1 MHIRSI
7 IALLLTFFLFTDS
20 KAQQQKDSVI
30 TLDLSKAIEMALAN
44 APDMRRALLSVK
56 DADQLENLAWAEVL
70 PTISSDLG
78 YTRNME
84 IPVNFVPGEFF
95 GGEPGTLV
103 PIAFGTDNSWD
114 GGFTVRQTLFRGQAF
129 IGISTSTV
137 FRLAQLENF
146 RATSQQ
152 VVTQIRQAYYAV
164 LLSKQQLDLQRASL
178 ERLKANLDD
187 NVARSKSGIIDEYE
201 VLRLQVQVK
210 NEEPKVLQVENQ
222 LSEALRNVKIIIGL
236 PLDTPLDLLG
246 DLSSYDILT
255 TESSSDA
262 NTSILEITNR
272 TPFSPVLTS
281 SEIVDLDKFR
291 GDLRVLDYQIQLK
304 KKEIAAEKSV
314 YLPNISAT
322 YNLRWSAAQSGRPI
336 FFGESDTRARFQTL
350 GLSASMPLF
359 DGMRR
364 NVNVQRAVIA
374 RKDLEVQ
381 YEFLDQRAKNELIT
395 TTEDILQIFE
405 ILPSTKDGVDLARK
419 GYERAL
425 SRFNNGI
432 GSQLDVTEAELQ
444 LRQAELN
451 LATLVYQYLSS
462 KANYDQALGRVPFVS
477 N

>member
-1 MHIRSI
+1 MHIRFI
-7 IALLLTFFLFTDS
+7 IALLLTFILFTDS
-20 KAQQQKDSVI
+20 KAQQHKDSVI

-137 FRLAQLENF
+137 FRIAQLENF

-222 LSEALRNVKIIIGL
+222 LSEALRSVKIIIGL

-255 TESSSDA
+255 TESSSEA
-262 NTSILEITNR
+262 NTSILEISNR
-272 TPFSPVLTS
+272 TPFSPLLRS

-405 ILPSTKDGVDLARK
+405 ILPSTKEGVDLARK

-462 KANYDQALGRVPFVS
+462 KASYDQALGRVPFVS

>member
-1 MHIRSI
+1 
-7 IALLLTFFLFTDS
+7 
-20 KAQQQKDSVI
+20 
-30 TLDLSKAIEMALAN
+30 
-44 APDMRRALLSVK
+44 
-56 DADQLENLAWAEVL
+56 
-70 PTISSDLG
+70 
-78 YTRNME
+78 
-84 IPVNFVPGEFF
+84 
-95 GGEPGTLV
+95 
-103 PIAFGTDNSWD
+103 
-114 GGFTVRQTLFRGQAF
+114 
-129 IGISTSTV
+129 
-137 FRLAQLENF
+137 
-146 RATSQQ
+146 
-152 VVTQIRQAYYAV
+152 
-164 LLSKQQLDLQRASL
+164 
-178 ERLKANLDD
+178 
-187 NVARSKSGIIDEYE
+187 
-201 VLRLQVQVK
+201 LQVQVK

-255 TESSSDA
+255 TESSSEA
-262 NTSILEITNR
+262 NTSILEISNR
-272 TPFSPVLTS
+272 TPFSPLLRS

-405 ILPSTKDGVDLARK
+405 ILPSTKEGVHLARK

-462 KANYDQALGRVPFVS
+462 KASYDQALGRVPFVS

>member
-164 LLSKQQLDLQRASL
+164 LLSKQQLDLQRSSL

-255 TESSSDA
+255 TESSSEA

>member
-1 MHIRSI
+1 MLLQLFLSL
-7 IALLLTFFLFTDS
+7 ALSSSLLTFSRAD
-20 KAQQQKDSVI
+20 AQPQAPLVI
-30 TLDLSKAIEMALAN
+30 ELKTAIEMALAN
-44 APDMRRALLSVK
+44 SPDMRRAILSID

-70 PTISSDLG
+70 PTISSDMG

-152 VVTQIRQAYYAV
+152 VVTQTRQSYYAV
-164 LLSKQQLDLQRASL
+164 LIARQQLDLQRASIN
-178 ERLKANLDD
+178 RLKANLAD
-187 NVARSKSGIIDEYE
+187 NQARASSGIIDEYE

-210 NEEPKVLQVENQ
+210 NEEPKMAQFQNQ
-222 LSEALRNVKIIIGL
+222 LNEAFRNLKIIIGV
-236 PLDTPLDLLG
+236 PLDTPLDILG
-246 DLSSYDILT
+246 DLSQYDILAPNMIQT
-255 TESSSDA
+255 D
-262 NTSILEITNR
+262 NRSIIEISNE
-272 TPFSPVLTS
+272 TPFSPVLKA
-281 SEIVDLDKFR
+281 SEIVNLDKFR

-304 KKEIAAEKSV
+304 KKEIAAEKSL
-314 YLPNISAT
+314 YFPTISAS
-322 YNLRWSAAQSGRPI
+322 YNLRWSAAQSGNPI
-336 FFGESDTRARFQTL
+336 FFGNSDTRARFQTL
-350 GLSASMPLF
+350 GVSASLPLF

-364 NVNVQRAVIA
+364 NVNVQRAIIA

-381 YEFLDQRAKNELIT
+381 YHYLDVRAKNELISAS
-395 TTEDILQIFE
+395 EDILQIFE
-405 ILPSTKDGVDLARK
+405 ILPSTKDGVDLAK
-419 GYERAL
+419 IGYARAL

-432 GSQLDVTEAELQ
+432 GTQLDVTEAEIQ

-451 LATLVYQYLSS
+451 LATLVYEYLRS

>member
-137 FRLAQLENF
+137 FRIAQLENF

>member
-1 MHIRSI
+1 MLSRILLP
-7 IALLLTFFLFTDS
+7 LLLPVILFS
-20 KAQQQKDSVI
+20 KVKASEKISSPIV
-30 TLDLSKAIEMALAN
+30 LELKSAIEMALAN
-44 APDMRRALLSVK
+44 SPDMRRALLSID

-70 PTISSDLG
+70 PTISSDMG

-114 GGFTVRQTLFRGQAF
+114 GGFTIRQTLFRGEAF

-152 VVTQIRQAYYAV
+152 VVTQTRQAFYAV
-164 LLSKQQLDLQRASL
+164 LIAKQQLDLQRSSIV
-178 ERLKANLDD
+178 RLKANLQD
-187 NVARSKSGIIDEYE
+187 NIARASSGIIDEYE

-210 NEEPKVLQVENQ
+210 NEEPKVLQYQNQ
-222 LSEALRNVKIIIGL
+222 LSESFRNLKIIIGL
-236 PLDTPLDLLG
+236 PLDAPLDILG
-246 DLSSYDILT
+246 DLSQYDIL
-255 TESSSDA
+255 SPDPSNIS
-262 NTSILEITNR
+262 NKSIIEVSTQ
-272 TPFSPVLTS
+272 TPFSPVLKT
-281 SEIVDLDKFR
+281 SEIENLDKFR

-304 KKEIAAEKSV
+304 KKEIAAEKSL
-314 YLPNISAT
+314 YFPTISAS
-322 YNLRWSAAQSGRPI
+322 YNLRWSAAQSGKPV

-350 GLSASMPLF
+350 GLTASLPLF

-364 NVNVQRAVIA
+364 NVSVQRAIIS

-381 YEFLDQRAKNELIT
+381 YQFLDIKAKNELISAS
-395 TTEDILQIFE
+395 ENILFIFDT
-405 ILPSTKDGVDLARK
+405 LPSVKEGIDLARK
-419 GYERAL
+419 GYDRAL

-451 LATLVYQYLSS
+451 FSTLVYEYLSS
-462 KANYDQALGRVPFVS
+462 KAKYDQALGRVPFVT

>member
-246 DLSSYDILT
+246 DLSSFDILT
-255 TESSSDA
+255 TESSSEA

>member
-1 MHIRSI
+1 MLIRLFI
-7 IALLLTFFLFTDS
+7 VLLLTNLFSTNS
-20 KAQQQKDSVI
+20 KAAEKKESSI
-30 TLDLSKAIEMALAN
+30 RIDLKSAIEMALAN
-44 APDMRRALLSVK
+44 SPDMRRALLSVN

-70 PTISSDLG
+70 PTVSSDLG

-114 GGFTVRQTLFRGQAF
+114 GGFTVRQTLLRGQAF

-152 VVTQIRQAYYAV
+152 VVTQTRQAYYAV
-164 LLSKQQLDLQRASL
+164 LIAQQQLNLQGSSL
-178 ERLKANLDD
+178 ARLKANLEE
-187 NVARSKSGIIDEYE
+187 NQARAKSGIIDEYE

-210 NEEPKVLQVENQ
+210 NEEPKVLQFENQ
-222 LSEALRNVKIIIGL
+222 LKEALRNLKIIIGL
-236 PLDTPLDLLG
+236 PLDTPLEILG
-246 DLSSYDILT
+246 DLSQYDLLT
-255 TESSSDA
+255 SESTIET
-262 NTSILEITNR
+262 NTSIVEVSNQ
-272 TPFSPVLTS
+272 TPFSPMLKS
-281 SEIVDLDKFR
+281 NEIVDLNKFR

-322 YNLRWSAAQSGRPI
+322 YNLRWSAAQSGKPI
-336 FFGESDTRARFQTL
+336 FFGESNTRARFQTL
-350 GLSASMPLF
+350 GLSASLPLF

-364 NVNVQRAVIA
+364 NVNVQRAIIA

-381 YEFLDQRAKNELIT
+381 YEFLDKRAQNELIT
-395 TTEDILQIFE
+395 TSEEILQIFE

-419 GYERAL
+419 GYDRAL
-425 SRFNNGI
+425 SRFKNGI
-432 GSQLDVTEAELQ
+432 GSQLDVTEAEIQ

>member
-164 LLSKQQLDLQRASL
+164 LLSKQQLDLQRSSL

-222 LSEALRNVKIIIGL
+222 LSEDLRNVKIIIGL

-255 TESSSDA
+255 TESSSEA